1 MYVDIMKWEKLL
13 SIFVAIFLLFIGQ
26 FVHPAWV
33 EVIGEKKGGVIVRTK
48 VMQAKVTTK
57 KTWMLHHIFMY
68 SDGVIL
74 AAD

>member
-26 FVHPAWV
+26 FFHPAWV
-33 EVIGEKKGGVIVRTK
+33 EVMGEKRGVGIG
-48 VMQAKVTTK
+48 TK
-57 KTWMLHHIFMY
+57 KYLQKKAWMLCHIFMW